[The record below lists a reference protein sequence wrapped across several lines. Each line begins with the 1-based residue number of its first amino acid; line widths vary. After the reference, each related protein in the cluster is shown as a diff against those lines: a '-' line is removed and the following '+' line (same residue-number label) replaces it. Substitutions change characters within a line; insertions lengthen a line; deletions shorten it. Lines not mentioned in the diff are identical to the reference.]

1 MESITVSHLPAY
13 TLHVGLY
20 KNVENATF
28 LRQQLLDGNT
38 DFQYAFADAT
48 MVASRQAV
56 FAACFRAID
65 DSIFG
70 RMKTRNLHSEIV
82 FALSAINNISE
93 SFRRMGIQ
101 DTTKHVLAIKVL
113 DESITATQIDA
124 FLGEHVHGTVVA
136 FTDDELSSMQDVPR
150 IRKIYKLPPAGKDDS
165 GKTLSKTDEAIV
177 IGSMALRGS

>member
-1 MESITVSHLPAY
+1 MESITVPHLPAH
-13 TLHVGLY
+13 TLHVGLF
-20 KNVENATF
+20 KDVKNATF
-28 LRQQLLDGNT
+28 LRQQLLDINT
-38 DFQYAFADAT
+38 DFQYAFADAS

-56 FAACFRAID
+56 IAACSRAID

-82 FALSAINNISE
+82 FALSAISNISE

-113 DESITATQIDA
+113 DESLTATQVHA

-136 FTDDELSSMQDVPR
+136 FTDEELSSMQDVPR
-150 IRKIYKLPPAGKDDS
+150 IRKIYKLPPAGKDENAKS
-165 GKTLSKTDEAIV
+165 LSKTDEAIV

>member
-1 MESITVSHLPAY
+1 MESITIPHMPAH
-13 TLHVGLY
+13 TLHVGLF
-20 KNVENATF
+20 KDVENATF
-28 LRQQLLDGNT
+28 LRRQLLDGNT
-38 DFQYAFADAT
+38 EFQYAFADAS

-56 FAACFRAID
+56 LSACSRAID

-93 SFRRMGIQ
+93 SFRRIGIQ
-101 DTTKHVLAIKVL
+101 DTTKHVLAVKVL
-113 DESITATQIDA
+113 DESVTATKVDA

-136 FTDDELSSMQDVPR
+136 FTDEELWSMQDVPR
-150 IRKIYKLPPAGKDDS
+150 IRKVYKLPPAGKDNPP
-165 GKTLSKTDEAIV
+165 KTLSKTDEAIV